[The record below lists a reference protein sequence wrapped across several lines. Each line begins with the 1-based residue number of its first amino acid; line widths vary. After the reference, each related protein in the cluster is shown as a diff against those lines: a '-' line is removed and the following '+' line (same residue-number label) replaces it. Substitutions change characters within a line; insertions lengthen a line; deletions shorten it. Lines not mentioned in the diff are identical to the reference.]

1 MRNQYSLLPELL
13 ILFYCRAEFTE
24 TLRRCEYF
32 DFDYKHFE
40 NISYDEALEL
50 KKKSGLQKI
59 KTCYGGDILLSDHSS
74 RYHSVVRKLFSSKNY
89 MIMDI
94 PLILQL
100 IISESSITKPINK
113 KDERKDL
120 RNYLGISMPNAF
132 MELFNKIIL
141 LIKDNR
147 TNEEQ

>member
-1 MRNQYSLLPELL
+1 
-13 ILFYCRAEFTE
+13 
-24 TLRRCEYF
+24 
-32 DFDYKHFE
+32 
-40 NISYDEALEL
+40 
-50 KKKSGLQKI
+50 
-59 KTCYGGDILLSDHSS
+59 
-74 RYHSVVRKLFSSKNY
+74 
-89 MIMDI
+89 MDI

-141 LIKDNR
+141 FINDNR
-147 TNEEQ
+147 HQ